1 MASTPSLLF
10 STLSNNSN
18 CTLLRSPPSFDVS
31 SMGTCL
37 TREGQGLEQSSAN
50 ALGRFGLF
58 YAIMAD
64 FRRSEVS
71 NEYTAEKLTVAY
83 CPCLRCLQAWAKGEL
98 RTFGI
103 YGCCMLT
110 INDGNR
116 KLFAGRRFTME
127 DGITEIQTVECL
139 RCFLMNSACCP
150 VRSRL
155 LLECPGTGPYGPFRA
170 GLWHRLTRTSPRR
183 IATWILLA
191 SLFWSPSST
200 LVRTIGRTVRIS
212 SVTLSCVP

>member
-1 MASTPSLLF
+1 VRRALVKVSAPSVLF

-18 CTLLRSPPSFDVS
+18 SKLLRSKPSFDIS

-37 TREGQGLEQSSAN
+37 TREGQRLEQSGAN
-50 ALGRFGLF
+50 ALGRFRLL

-71 NEYTAEKLTVAY
+71 NEYTAENLTVAHY
-83 CPCLRCLQAWAKGEL
+83 PCLRCLQAWAKGEL

-103 YGCCMLT
+103 YGCCMPT
-110 INDGNR
+110 INDSNR
-116 KLFAGRRFTME
+116 KLFAGRWFTME

-150 VRSRL
+150 VSRRS

-170 GLWHRLTRTSPRR
+170 SLWH
-183 IATWILLA
+183 
-191 SLFWSPSST
+191 
-200 LVRTIGRTVRIS
+200 
-212 SVTLSCVP
+212 